1 MPTSTSALPEERSFN
16 NPNPALEIERRSL
29 APVTVLLGGG
39 GATIGRWIDW
49 RALEG
54 VLRLGLGNEG
64 ATICLRGVV
73 ALRDSKEGPT
83 VVVVQAGCSW
93 VSVFHGLSSA
103 LQEVLVYSAA

>member
-1 MPTSTSALPEERSFN
+1 MPTSSSALPEERSFN

-29 APVTVLLGGG
+29 APVTVFLGGG
-39 GATIGRWIDW
+39 GATIGCWIDW

-73 ALRDSKEGPT
+73 AVRELDGMANGGGGASRMDLGFT
-83 VVVVQAGCSW
+83 
-93 VSVFHGLSSA
+93 GLSSRRNSLRDA
-103 LQEVLVYSAA
+103 SV